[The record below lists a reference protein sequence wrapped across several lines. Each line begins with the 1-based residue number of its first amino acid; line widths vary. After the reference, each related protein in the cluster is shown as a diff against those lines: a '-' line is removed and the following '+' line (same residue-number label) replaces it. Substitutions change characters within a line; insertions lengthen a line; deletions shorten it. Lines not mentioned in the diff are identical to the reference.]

1 MPGGQEPKAKKRKR
15 GDRREKEKPL
25 LAVQGLL
32 RLDHC
37 FVKPN
42 NEEAEVLEVV
52 AGEEKKKVV
61 LAPDDLLKSEHD
73 MVAYKAGYDTGP
85 TNPLPQDER
94 EEVIFAK
101 QKVVEDAKE
110 YFEEMKKETEEKRE
124 EREAAWAEAE
134 LSELEKKEKADQ
146 RKAKREAKKAALLE
160 ASKKTPVV
168 DPAAYGYAADEDPD
182 NPDNY
187 QAPDSRGTENVF
199 GSFQP
204 RTAEIGELVEGELKP
219 PGEEDS
225 MVKESVSVVH
235 TEGDTRV
242 VVHHGGEEGEGEEIG
257 PGEMR
262 PLGDRSEKY
271 TNLPSVSLLYDLNEY
286 VYEIQNT
293 FDFLSFY

>member
-37 FVKPN
+37 FVKPG

-52 AGEEKKKVV
+52 AGEEKKKIV

-110 YFEEMKKETEEKRE
+110 YFEEMKKQTEE
-124 EREAAWAEAE
+124 
-134 LSELEKKEKADQ
+134 
-146 RKAKREAKKAALLE
+146 
-160 ASKKTPVV
+160 
-168 DPAAYGYAADEDPD
+168 
-182 NPDNY
+182 
-187 QAPDSRGTENVF
+187 
-199 GSFQP
+199 
-204 RTAEIGELVEGELKP
+204 
-219 PGEEDS
+219 
-225 MVKESVSVVH
+225 
-235 TEGDTRV
+235 
-242 VVHHGGEEGEGEEIG
+242 
-257 PGEMR
+257 
-262 PLGDRSEKY
+262 
-271 TNLPSVSLLYDLNEY
+271 
-286 VYEIQNT
+286 
-293 FDFLSFY
+293 

>member
-37 FVKPN
+37 FVKPSN
-42 NEEAEVLEVV
+42 DEAEVLEVV
-52 AGEEKKKVV
+52 AGEEKKKIV

-101 QKVVEDAKE
+101 QKVVDDAKD

-134 LSELEKKEKADQ
+134 LSEKDKKEKAEQ
-146 RKAKREAKKAALLE
+146 RKARKEAKKAAAAA
-160 ASKKTPVV
+160 ASAKDMPTV
-168 DPAAYGYAADEDPD
+168 DPSAYGYAADD
-182 NPDNY
+182 NPDNVENY
-187 QAPDSRGTENVF
+187 EKPRASTEV
-199 GSFQP
+199 
-204 RTAEIGELVEGELKP
+204 EIVG
-219 PGEEDS
+219 
-225 MVKESVSVVH
+225 
-235 TEGDTRV
+235 
-242 VVHHGGEEGEGEEIG
+242 
-257 PGEMR
+257 
-262 PLGDRSEKY
+262 
-271 TNLPSVSLLYDLNEY
+271 LN
-286 VYEIQNT
+286 
-293 FDFLSFY
+293 